1 MALPL
6 SPLLAMR
13 AAILARL
20 AGDAAL
26 ARLMGGSL
34 RLHDEP
40 PRGASPVYA
49 LFGDA
54 EIRDASVDGA
64 ERHAH
69 TLALV
74 VFARPGSS
82 RTALEAA
89 ALMAGL
95 LTDPGLVLAGHA
107 LVTCRV
113 LALAATRDPRSGE
126 ARATLTLAAVTEA
139 ASDPARSPT

>member
-1 MALPL
+1 VNPAASDPL

-20 AGDAAL
+20 SADPAL

-40 PRGASPVYA
+40 PRGSLPVYA
-49 LFGDA
+49 MFGDA

-64 ERHAH
+64 ERQAH

-74 VFARPGSS
+74 VFAKPGSS
-82 RTALEAA
+82 RTALDAA
-89 ALMAGL
+89 ARMAAL
-95 LTDPGLVLAGHA
+95 LTGTDLVLTGHA

-113 LALAATRDPRSGE
+113 LALAATRAPLSGE
-126 ARATLTLAAVTEA
+126 ARATLTLQAVTETA
-139 ASDPARSPT
+139 